1 MIRVLIVDDHELFN
15 ELLGHML
22 SYVDD
27 IKVVG
32 RLQNGNDAIAAVELL
47 KPDVILMDIS
57 MPVMN
62 GLEAILR
69 IRKIDQNVKI
79 LMLTASNEDEDIDEA
94 IENGANG
101 YLLKSVTKEQLILA
115 IRSIYSGIDIFK
127 KHAVSKKDEIDHV
140 VHRTVNG
147 VFVKVNGI
155 SVELNNR
162 ELEVIKMIVEGM
174 SASEIAKTI
183 FVAEG
188 RVRNIITEII
198 SKLMLDN
205 KTQLAVF
212 AIKNKLV
219 NLKN

>member
-22 SYVDD
+22 ESVDD
-27 IKVVG
+27 IKVIG
-32 RLQNGNDAIAAVELL
+32 RLRNGNDAIAAVQQLQ
-47 KPDVILMDIS
+47 PDVIMMDIS

-62 GLEAILR
+62 GLEAITR
-69 IRKIDQNVKI
+69 IRAIDKNVKI

-94 IENGANG
+94 IKNGANG
-101 YLLKSVTKEQLILA
+101 YLLKSVTKEQLILG
-115 IRSIYSGIDIFK
+115 IRSIFSGIEIFK
-127 KHAVSKKDEIDHV
+127 RQDASRNSDQDHV
-140 VHRTVNG
+140 VLRSSSG
-147 VFVKVNGI
+147 VVVKVGEI

-174 SASEIAKTI
+174 TVNEIAKVI

-198 SKLMLDN
+198 AKLMLRD

-219 NLKN
+219 NLKH